1 MIMTLEEIKEKI
13 EYGDYITLGKM
24 FKIPTATI
32 KSRFLRGDEKA
43 AQAMTKIIE
52 AREKVIE
59 DFRQQLI
66 KEYKDSLN

>member
-1 MIMTLEEIKEKI
+1 MTIEQIKERI
-13 EYGDYITLGKM
+13 QYGDYITLGKM
-24 FKIPTATI
+24 FNLPTSTT
-32 KSRFLRGDEKA
+32 KSRLLRGDEKA
-43 AQAMTKIIE
+43 AEAMTKIIE